1 MTAPD
6 YFDGRLFT
14 ALRAFVAA
22 ERDAVFCG
30 CTFKECNFQGA
41 DLASFSFEDCVF
53 ADCNLSLIQVAGT
66 AFKGVKF
73 ERCKM
78 EGINFFDCCRTVLSM
93 RFLQCDLR
101 CASFAGLPLKRTDFT
116 DCSVREAVF
125 SKADLSGSSFTRCDL
140 ARAVFQQTNLEKTD
154 FTTAYNFVFDP
165 ESNRMRKARF
175 SVYGLPGLLEK
186 YGLEIE

>member
-1 MTAPD
+1 MD
-6 YFDGRLFT
+6 NC
-14 ALRAFVAA
+14 LR
-22 ERDAVFCG
+22 
-30 CTFKECNFQGA
+30 
-41 DLASFSFEDCVF
+41 
-53 ADCNLSLIQVAGT
+53 
-66 AFKGVKF
+66 
-73 ERCKM
+73 
-78 EGINFFDCCRTVLSM
+78 
-93 RFLQCDLR
+93 R
-101 CASFAGLPLKRTDFT
+101 CASFAGLPLKQTDFT